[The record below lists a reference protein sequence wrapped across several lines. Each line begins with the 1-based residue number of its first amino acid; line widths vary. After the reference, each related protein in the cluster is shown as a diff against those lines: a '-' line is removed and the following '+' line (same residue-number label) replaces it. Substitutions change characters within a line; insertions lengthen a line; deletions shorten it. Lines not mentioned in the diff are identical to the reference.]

1 MCWFIQSC
9 KVREMCNLVEF
20 KNGGERNVTAEGLDD
35 ARTSDNK
42 LLIKKTPTYRQE
54 TRRLLRM
61 RSKKL

>member
-1 MCWFIQSC
+1 
-9 KVREMCNLVEF
+9 MCNLVEF
-20 KNGGERNVTAEGLDD
+20 ENGERNVTAEGLDD

-42 LLIKKTPTYRQE
+42 LLVKKTPTYWQE